1 MARTASERLAEL
13 GLTLP
18 PPPRPAGSYAPV
30 VVEGRQAWVSGQI
43 VARDGSVLFPGKV
56 DSEVSA
62 AQAREVARLAT
73 LQALSAL
80 SDTLGSIDRIR
91 HVLRVGVY
99 VASTSTFTQQHEVGN
114 GATELL
120 IELFEEAG
128 RGARASVG
136 VQSLPLNAP
145 VEVELLVAFD

>member
-1 MARTASERLAEL
+1 
-13 GLTLP
+13 
-18 PPPRPAGSYAPV
+18 V
-30 VVEGRQAWVSGQI
+30 VVDGNRAWVSGQI

-56 DSEVSA
+56 DAEVSP

-80 SDTLGSIDRIR
+80 AHTLGSLDRIR
-91 HVLRVGVY
+91 RVLRVGVY
-99 VASTSTFTQQHEVGN
+99 VASIPTFTQQHEVGN

-120 IELFEEAG
+120 IEVFEEAG
-128 RGARASVG
+128 RAARASVG

-145 VEVELLVAFD
+145 VEVELLVAVD

>member
-1 MARTASERLAEL
+1 MARSPSERLAEL

-18 PPPRPAGSYAPV
+18 TPPRPAGSYAPV
-30 VVEGRQAWVSGQI
+30 VVEGNQAWVSGQI

-91 HVLRVGVY
+91 RVLRVGVY
-99 VASTSTFTQQHEVGN
+99 VASTPTFTQQHEVGN

-128 RGARASVG
+128 RAARASVG
-136 VQSLPLNAP
+136 VQALPLNAP
-145 VEVELLVAFD
+145 VEVEMLVAFD